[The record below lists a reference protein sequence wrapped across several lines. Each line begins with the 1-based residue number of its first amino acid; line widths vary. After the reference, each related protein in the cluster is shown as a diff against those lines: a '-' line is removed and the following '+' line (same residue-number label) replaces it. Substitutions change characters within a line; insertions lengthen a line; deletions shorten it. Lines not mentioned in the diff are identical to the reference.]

1 MVSILRAG
9 KNWTINFINLE
20 ISNKLSKFQNV
31 VLTDPNFRLLKK
43 KSPINIF
50 DEKTKYLVGNYYSLD
65 FMEFCAKEIIESLI
79 IDDIKKIKLIILDLD
94 NTLWGGEAGERNF
107 KDLEL
112 GPNSIKGLVFEDFQ
126 KRLKNLKNL
135 GYLLAI
141 CSKNDLKNVK
151 RVLNSTKI

>member
-1 MVSILRAG
+1 
-9 KNWTINFINLE
+9 
-20 ISNKLSKFQNV
+20 
-31 VLTDPNFRLLKK
+31 
-43 KSPINIF
+43 
-50 DEKTKYLVGNYYSLD
+50 
-65 FMEFCAKEIIESLI
+65 MEFCAKEIIESLI

-151 RVLNSTKI
+151 RVFKFNQNMI

>member
-1 MVSILRAG
+1 
-9 KNWTINFINLE
+9 
-20 ISNKLSKFQNV
+20 
-31 VLTDPNFRLLKK
+31 
-43 KSPINIF
+43 
-50 DEKTKYLVGNYYSLD
+50 
-65 FMEFCAKEIIESLI
+65 MEFCAKEIIESLI

-151 RVLNSTKI
+151 RVFKFNQNMILNFKDFSSIKVNWKNKNENIREILLELNLRAKTLYLLMTMNMREIL